1 MQAYIKDSIN
11 YYNDLLIDKHLSSTQ
26 EALSKTLK
34 EKTPSSSLNHQEVC
48 KVLRPFFTDKS
59 MYESVKQAS
68 TMVMSAIKSLTKEI
82 LQNSVLRKELALSSL
97 EESVLETASDV
108 ESPNIISRFDGFL
121 GDKGNLSF
129 IEYNLGAL
137 GGYGNSYI
145 LSEIFSKLP
154 IIQDFSKRYN
164 IETIPFVD
172 TFFNEML
179 RAYTAWGGKGL
190 PNIAII
196 NATGVLPLNLSHF
209 LALEKKGCKVKI
221 AQPKE
226 FELKN
231 NKLFIA
237 DFPLDLIYID
247 MVLWDF
253 LTKIGLK
260 HPIAKAIKQKVVC
273 PFYWLQIIVLS
284 RKSIFAFLSDEKYS
298 YLFDKEVQKALTS
311 YIPWT
316 RKITETKTLYKGKVI
331 DLLPFIADNR
341 QNFILKP
348 NLEYG
353 GKGVIIGKDVDDVFW
368 SETLKTTLNG
378 SYVVQEYIAPPK
390 DNYPSFTDNQ
400 ELSFEEF
407 LVDFNPYVWSLEKA
421 ECFMVRLSKSS
432 ILNTSAGWG
441 SLTPPF
447 ILSPKE

>member
-1 MQAYIKDSIN
+1 MQTYIRDSIN
-11 YYNDLLIDKHLSSTQ
+11 YYNDLLLNKHLSSTK
-26 EALSKTLK
+26 EALLQFLK

-59 MYESVKQAS
+59 RYDSVKQAS
-68 TMVMSAIKSLTKEI
+68 LLVTRAINSLTKEI
-82 LQNSVLRKELALSSL
+82 LKNSALRKELALSSL
-97 EESVLETASDV
+97 EESVLETALSI

-121 GDKGNLSF
+121 SEGENLNF

-137 GGYGNSYI
+137 GGYGNSYA
-145 LSEIFSKLP
+145 LSEFFSKLP
-154 IIQDFSKRYN
+154 IMEEFSKRYH
-164 IETIPFVD
+164 IETIAFVD
-172 TFFNEML
+172 TFFDEML
-179 RAYTAWGGKGL
+179 KAYHSWGGKGL
-190 PNIAII
+190 PNIAIV

-247 MVLWDF
+247 MFLWDF

-260 HPIAKAIKQKVVC
+260 HPIAKAVKQKAVC

-298 YLFDKEVQKALTS
+298 HLFDKEIQQALAN

-316 RKITETKTLYKGKVI
+316 RTVRESKTSYKGKTI
-331 DLLPFIADNR
+331 DLLPFVANNR

-348 NLEYG
+348 SLEYG
-353 GKGVIIGKDVDDVFW
+353 GKGVVIGKDVDDSLW
-368 SETLKTTLNG
+368 SETLKTALNG
-378 SYVVQEYIAPPK
+378 SYVVQEYVAPPK
-390 DNYPSFTDNQ
+390 DIYPSLNDNQ

-407 LVDFNPYVWSLEKA
+407 LVDFNPYIWRLEKA

-441 SLTPPF
+441 SITPPF